1 MNTEKEELF
10 FQKKLQ
16 ESAQLAFQKGIMVY
30 SDFLGLAEQNL
41 FLNNIRSFPEITYSI
56 YGGTADAE
64 RYCICFDGT
73 EQVPGIR
80 RTEPLYPEA
89 FPIACVQITPYGPK
103 FCDGLTHRDF
113 LGAILHL
120 GITRSK
126 IGDIYIKEKSAY
138 VFCTDTIGD
147 FLCRELVSVKHTQ
160 VHCEICVPSDVDFS
174 PELKDISGTVA
185 SLRLDAFLALAFQT
199 SRSSLSVYIEGGKTF
214 INGKLSMK
222 PGEQLKQG
230 DLVSV
235 RGKGRFLVSEI
246 NHKTKKGRISV
257 VIKKYIS

>member
-10 FQKKLQ
+10 FQKRLQ

-30 SDFLGLAEQNL
+30 TDFLGLAEQNL
-41 FLNNIRSFPEITYSI
+41 FLSSLRSFPGVTYSV

-73 EQVPGIR
+73 EPVPGIR
-80 RTEPLYPEA
+80 QTEPLYPET
-89 FPIACVQITPYGPK
+89 FPISCVQISPYGPK
-103 FCDGLTHRDF
+103 HCDGLTHRDF

-120 GITRSK
+120 GIARSK
-126 IGDIYIKEKSAY
+126 IGDIYIKEKAAY
-138 VFCTDTIGD
+138 VFCTDTIGE
-147 FLCRELVSVKHTQ
+147 FLCRELISVKHTQ
-160 VHCEICVPSDVDFS
+160 VHCEICTPSAIDFS

-185 SLRLDAFLALAFQT
+185 SLRLDAFLALAFQS
-199 SRSSLSVYIEGGKTF
+199 SRSSLSAYIEGGKAY
-214 INGKLSMK
+214 INGRLSVK

-230 DLVSV
+230 DIVSV

-246 NHKTKKGRISV
+246 NHMTKKGRISV
-257 VIKKYIS
+257 TIKKYIS